1 MNQLKIS
8 ITPKDF
14 SFIAE
19 EKLSQIFNTIS
30 SVNAHINLMQNS
42 AISFDFVID
51 NKRGVRE
58 LLTKEFENEYT
69 VSFKEELELVTIR
82 HYDQETIERV
92 TVDKEIIITQQTKHT
107 TRMLMRDLL

>member
-19 EKLSQIFNTIS
+19 EKLSQIFNSIS

-51 NKRGVRE
+51 NKKG
-58 LLTKEFENEYT
+58 LLDILTKEFE
-69 VSFKEELELVTIR
+69 
-82 HYDQETIERV
+82 QA
-92 TVDKEIIITQQTKHT
+92 
-107 TRMLMRDLL
+107 